1 MQVKR
6 RGHEMR
12 LVIEGE
18 GVSHSNADPILVKT
32 IARAHA
38 WSEELLSGRAISMA
52 EIASRSGVSDS
63 YVRKLLP
70 LAFLSPDIVAI
81 IMVGRQPPHLT
92 TQMLI
97 RQIDIPLDWQ
107 EQKQALGFAD

>member
-1 MQVKR
+1 
-6 RGHEMR
+6 MR

-18 GVSHSNADPILVKT
+18 GPSYFNADPILVKT

-52 EIASRSGVSDS
+52 KIASHSDVSDS

-70 LAFLSPDIVAI
+70 LAFLAPDIVSAI
-81 IMVGRQPPHLT
+81 LAGKQPSHLT

-97 RQIDIPLDWQ
+97 YQIDIPLDWQ
-107 EQKQALGFAD
+107 QQKQALGFAD